1 MTPAPLLLAVAV
13 LLAMVRAV
21 WWLAAHDR
29 IFLRASNASPTEQPD
44 TGDCPPAVTALT
56 LSAAD
61 GGACFLL
68 DQAASAAVADLVGRG
83 ALTAQTHDDGALLS
97 LGNFDN
103 PSADDALL
111 VRMLQARMSRTA
123 NGSYVV
129 DSGTI
134 AHHQPNALWWLRYR
148 RAVTL
153 RARELGLT
161 QARPLINS
169 LLVISGAT
177 GVIGVTGVLIGL
189 LSSIRA
195 FTTLDPLSLNLWWLV
210 LGVIAIRVSLDS
222 VRTAVERS
230 DVLTAPGRNYA
241 MRLSHRRDQ
250 LVDSISPADGIG
262 SSADVA
268 DATAVGIHTRVTRQ
282 IPLVSAHTERLIWS
296 DHSGQL
302 RLVRVRRDW
311 RPGEGTRPSS
321 AIFGGLFAII
331 IALIVRRVEG
341 AISASDWFT
350 TLTVE
355 SSSAVENFDQLLSF
369 VRQFVL
375 VPLIGGT
382 CVAIAGIVDIF
393 ATTTFSGKV
402 IDVQLP
408 ESQQI
413 PQKIRAFFTG
423 AGHDGIAIV
432 EVTLDL
438 DESSRARTIVVD
450 ARAAAPVGAEVS
462 VEQTLILRRVKSI
475 RPRGS
480 SGAEPPSASTLIA

>member
-13 LLAMVRAV
+13 LLALLRAI
-21 WWLAAHDR
+21 WWLVAHDR
-29 IFLRASNASPTEQPD
+29 IFLRPSNAFLTEQPD

-68 DQAASAAVADLVGRG
+68 DQAASAAVADLVARG
-83 ALTAQTHDDGALLS
+83 ALTAQTHDDDALLS
-97 LGNFDN
+97 MGDVESPN
-103 PSADDALL
+103 ADDALL
-111 VRMLQARMSRTA
+111 IHMLQTRMSRTA
-123 NGSYVV
+123 NGSYAV
-129 DSGTI
+129 DSGTL

-148 RAVTL
+148 RAVTS

-161 QARPLINS
+161 QARPFVTS
-169 LLVISGAT
+169 LLVIAGVS
-177 GVIGVTGVLIGL
+177 GVIGVTGVFVGL
-189 LSSIRA
+189 LSFIRA

-210 LGVIAIRVSLDS
+210 IGVIAIRLSLDS

-230 DVLTAPGRNYA
+230 DVLTAAGRNYA

-250 LVDSISPADGIG
+250 LVDSISPAYGIG

-268 DATAVGIHTRVTRQ
+268 EATAVGIHTRVTRQ
-282 IPLVSAHTERLIWS
+282 VPLISTHTERLIWS
-296 DHSGQL
+296 DHGGSL

-321 AIFGGLFAII
+321 AIFGGLFAIA
-331 IALIVRRVEG
+331 IAIIVRRIEG
-341 AISASDWFT
+341 AISTSEWFSS
-350 TLTVE
+350 LTIE
-355 SSSAVENFDQLLSF
+355 SSSAVEKLEQLLSF
-369 VRQFVL
+369 VRQLVL

-382 CVAIAGIVDIF
+382 CVAISGIIDLF
-393 ATTTFSGKV
+393 ATTTLSGKV

-408 ESQQI
+408 ETQQI
-413 PQKIRAFFTG
+413 AQKIRAFFTG

-438 DESSRARTIVVD
+438 DKSSRARTIVVD
-450 ARAAAPVGAEVS
+450 ARAAAPIGAEVS

-480 SGAEPPSASTLIA
+480 SGAEPPSTPTLVA

>member
-1 MTPAPLLLAVAV
+1 
-13 LLAMVRAV
+13 
-21 WWLAAHDR
+21 
-29 IFLRASNASPTEQPD
+29 
-44 TGDCPPAVTALT
+44 
-56 LSAAD
+56 
-61 GGACFLL
+61 
-68 DQAASAAVADLVGRG
+68 
-83 ALTAQTHDDGALLS
+83 
-97 LGNFDN
+97 
-103 PSADDALL
+103 
-111 VRMLQARMSRTA
+111 
-123 NGSYVV
+123 
-129 DSGTI
+129 
-134 AHHQPNALWWLRYR
+134 
-148 RAVTL
+148 
-153 RARELGLT
+153 
-161 QARPLINS
+161 
-169 LLVISGAT
+169 
-177 GVIGVTGVLIGL
+177 
-189 LSSIRA
+189 
-195 FTTLDPLSLNLWWLV
+195 
-210 LGVIAIRVSLDS
+210 
-222 VRTAVERS
+222 
-230 DVLTAPGRNYA
+230 
-241 MRLSHRRDQ
+241 MRLAHRRDQ

-262 SSADVA
+262 SSTGVA

-282 IPLVSAHTERLIWS
+282 VPLISTHTERLIWS
-296 DHSGQL
+296 DHSDSL

-350 TLTVE
+350 TLTAE

-369 VRQFVL
+369 VRQLVL

-382 CVAIAGIVDIF
+382 CVAVAGIVDLF

-408 ESQQI
+408 ETQQI
-413 PQKIRAFFTG
+413 TQKIRAFLTG

-438 DESSRARTIVVD
+438 DESSRARTVVVD
-450 ARAAAPVGAEVS
+450 ARAAAPIGSEVS